1 MQRNDAAMRRL
12 VTVAL
17 GASVFVAHFTAAWG
31 DILAGWDFEGCN
43 AAYLAAPSYAW
54 ATTNVTVSQL
64 TDTNSGFNDA
74 RLQTVVLTAVNL
86 TPLGQ
91 DNFYRFSGWSNSN
104 TPPAAIATSNYFQW
118 TIAPKPG
125 YRFALDPANSLRGSL
140 RFYDSVNDNDD
151 IVVLRS
157 SLDGFTANLDTVS
170 AASDGALSLG
180 AFHLDVG
187 PGFTNLTSA
196 VTFRLY
202 CTDPDSSVGNLALRP
217 DENVA
222 TGALAH
228 LDLVINGKIELSPP
242 PAGTVVKVR

>member
-12 VTVAL
+12 VTIAL
-17 GASVFVAHFTAAWG
+17 GASVLVAHFTAAWA
-31 DILAGWDFEGCN
+31 DILAGWDFEGGN
-43 AAYLAAPSYAW
+43 AAYLAAPEYAW
-54 ATTNVTVSQL
+54 ATTNVTVAPL
-64 TDTNSGFNDA
+64 TDSNPGYNDA
-74 RLQTVVLTAVNL
+74 RLETVVLTAVNL
-86 TPLGQ
+86 TPDNL
-91 DNFYRFSGWSNSN
+91 DNFYRFTGWGNNS
-104 TPPAAIATSNYFQW
+104 TPPSAIATSNYFQW

-125 YRFALDPANSLRGSL
+125 YRFALDPVNSLRGSL
-140 RFYDSVNDNDD
+140 RFYDSTSDNDD

-170 AASDGALSLG
+170 AASDGALNLG

-187 PGFTNLTSA
+187 PGFTNLARA
-196 VTFRLY
+196 VTFRVY

-222 TGALAH
+222 TGVLAH